1 MSPAER
7 IADEVQRIVLD
18 ELSDT
23 SVRPRPLY
31 ELVISAA
38 EKPLIDFIL
47 RRNHGKQ
54 RRAALELGISYNA
67 LKIKMLKHGIRAV
80 R

>member
-23 SVRPRPLY
+23 SGRQRPLY
-31 ELVISAA
+31 ELVINAA

-54 RRAALELGISYNA
+54 RRAALELGISYNT
-67 LKIKMLKHGIRAV
+67 LKIKMLKHGIRAG